1 VDLDDAS
8 GPALCDAV
16 SLNLRFGL
24 LFSAIPSCVTQDRW
38 STQALPADPG
48 SPQRVK
54 GTFEAAKCKITE
66 ERTANMLRKFL
77 LTAPLSVNA
86 AEPAAASAPAAALST
101 STTSIGTLLDNPTTK
116 AIVTKYLP
124 DLVSNPQIEM
134 ARGMTLKQIQ
144 SYSSDTV
151 TDEVLG
157 KIDAELAK
165 LPVQK

>member
-1 VDLDDAS
+1 
-8 GPALCDAV
+8 
-16 SLNLRFGL
+16 
-24 LFSAIPSCVTQDRW
+24 
-38 STQALPADPG
+38 
-48 SPQRVK
+48 
-54 GTFEAAKCKITE
+54 
-66 ERTANMLRKFL
+66 MLRKFL
-77 LTAPLSVNA
+77 LAATFAAAITAPLSVNA
-86 AEPAAASAPAAALST
+86 AEPASVSAPAAALST

-124 DLVSNPQIEM
+124 ELVSNPQIEM

-151 TDEVLG
+151 TDEVLE